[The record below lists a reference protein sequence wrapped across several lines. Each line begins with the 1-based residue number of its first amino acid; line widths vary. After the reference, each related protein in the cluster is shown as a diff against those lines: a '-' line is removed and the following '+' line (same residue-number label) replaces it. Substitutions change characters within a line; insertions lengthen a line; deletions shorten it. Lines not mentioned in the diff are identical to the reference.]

1 MRIHASVV
9 LALALSLI
17 SCAKEGPTLERL
29 TAHFSKEGVT
39 LAPPSGIAAQPIGEV
54 MGMMNDSSKSTGLS
68 LALLSTEH
76 GVMVTIYR
84 FAYEK
89 DAQRFFPVVEK
100 LKEKRLTRD
109 PKATVENVRHGNFVL
124 VLSTRA
130 GEDVADQAAVLAALK
145 TFPLK

>member
-1 MRIHASVV
+1 MRIQASVV
-9 LALALSLI
+9 LALALSLCG
-17 SCAKEGPTLERL
+17 CAKEGPTLERL
-29 TAHFSKEGVT
+29 TAHFSKEGVS
-39 LAPPSGIAAQPIGEV
+39 LAAPSGLAARPIGEV

-68 LALLSTEH
+68 LAMLSTEH

-109 PKATVENVRHGNFVL
+109 PKATLENVRHGNFVL
-124 VLSTRA
+124 VLSARA

-145 TFPLK
+145 SFPLK